1 MNNEKMEI
9 SVPVIAT
16 RGIIVF
22 PQQDIMIEVGREK
35 SIRAVEEAEE
45 KFDGHVW
52 LVCQKDIMVDNPAP
66 SDLYTFGTLCR
77 IKNIR
82 RKEGFMRI
90 TFSGLERA
98 KLVSIQDE
106 DRMFMATVLPVADEA
121 GDNLEEM
128 ALIRRVANRVQR
140 QQFPAGDHCS
150 ADQGRFRADAVRS
163 VRAVFPAAFGKEAG
177 AAGNVERQRT
187 ADDDHPGT
195 GKRKAAVRH

>member
-90 TFSGLERA
+90 TFSGQSLFRVRTRT
-98 KLVSIQDE
+98 KCLWRRCCRS
-106 DRMFMATVLPVADEA
+106 RMK
-121 GDNLEEM
+121 
-128 ALIRRVANRVQR
+128 
-140 QQFPAGDHCS
+140 PAIIS
-150 ADQGRFRADAVRS
+150 
-163 VRAVFPAAFGKEAG
+163 
-177 AAGNVERQRT
+177 
-187 ADDDHPGT
+187 
-195 GKRKAAVRH
+195 KRWL

>member
-1 MNNEKMEI
+1 MNNERMEI

-66 SDLYTFGTLCR
+66 SDLYAFGTLCR

-90 TFSGLERA
+90 TFSGF
-98 KLVSIQDE
+98 D
-106 DRMFMATVLPVADEA
+106 A
-121 GDNLEEM
+121 G
-128 ALIRRVANRVQR
+128 
-140 QQFPAGDHCS
+140 
-150 ADQGRFRADAVRS
+150 
-163 VRAVFPAAFGKEAG
+163 
-177 AAGNVERQRT
+177 
-187 ADDDHPGT
+187 
-195 GKRKAAVRH
+195 

>member
-52 LVCQKDIMVDNPAP
+52 LVCQKDIMFDNPAP
-66 SDLYTFGTLCR
+66 SELYTFGTLCR

-82 RKEGFMRI
+82 RKEG
-90 TFSGLERA
+90 GL
-98 KLVSIQDE
+98 
-106 DRMFMATVLPVADEA
+106 P
-121 GDNLEEM
+121 
-128 ALIRRVANRVQR
+128 
-140 QQFPAGDHCS
+140 S
-150 ADQGRFRADAVRS
+150 AAWNGQSWFRFRMRTECLWRRCCRS
-163 VRAVFPAAFGKEAG
+163 RMKPAIIS
-177 AAGNVERQRT
+177 RRWL
-187 ADDDHPGT
+187 
-195 GKRKAAVRH
+195 

>member
-66 SDLYTFGTLCR
+66 SDSRCGLFLPDKLRPLPRCFPIIPQKVLMCASQCR
-77 IKNIR
+77 
-82 RKEGFMRI
+82 
-90 TFSGLERA
+90 TDHVCRA
-98 KLVSIQDE
+98 KG
-106 DRMFMATVLPVADEA
+106 A
-121 GDNLEEM
+121 EETC
-128 ALIRRVANRVQR
+128 AL
-140 QQFPAGDHCS
+140 
-150 ADQGRFRADAVRS
+150 
-163 VRAVFPAAFGKEAG
+163 
-177 AAGNVERQRT
+177 
-187 ADDDHPGT
+187 
-195 GKRKAAVRH
+195 